1 MKTLGLASPAA
12 PSPAEAEALEPP
24 SETPLPSPAQHA
36 EPEAAAES
44 ESLVECPPLPPPAQH
59 AEPEAATES
68 KPSIESE
75 LSVGSVASVTCVAS
89 EPSVS
94 SKVSVVSE
102 PVEPEVPYVWLTTST
117 PSSPCTTG
125 DAGQSGGLD
134 PAVARDMSS
143 WGKLED
149 VTFYDKLCGE
159 GTFGKVCKGIVSM
172 ADDLIACLGQVFP
185 ATAPG
190 KGTHAIKCISKSK
203 VVRYNARNQVGC
215 RCIMMHLYRHIV
227 T

>member
-1 MKTLGLASPAA
+1 MSPIKILGCTSPAV
-12 PSPAEAEALEPP
+12 PSPAEAEAFELPTETLSLPSPAAPAEAVAAAHSEPP
-24 SETPLPSPAQHA
+24 VECPSLPSPAQPA
-36 EPEAAAES
+36 EPEAAVAS
-44 ESLVECPPLPPPAQH
+44 V
-59 AEPEAATES
+59 
-68 KPSIESE
+68 PSIESE
-75 LSVGSVASVTCVAS
+75 LSEPSDSPKLCVAC
-89 EPSVS
+89 
-94 SKVSVVSE
+94 E

-117 PSSPCTTG
+117 PNSPAAIG
-125 DAGQSGGLD
+125 ADSGGLD

-159 GTFGKVCKGIVSM
+159 GTFGKVCKGIVSI

-190 KGTHAIKCISKSK
+190 KGTHAIKCINKSK
-203 VVRYNARNQVGC
+203 VVRYNARNQVSC
-215 RCIMMHLYRHIV
+215 RWIMMHLYMHIV